1 MRMLSSCAQSQDPRR
16 PRSEHNHI
24 MTAAFIGIDWGTTHR
39 RAALIGADG
48 ELLAER
54 ADGEGAL
61 ACKGRFGASLEALV
75 ADWPAADASLPV
87 VMAGMVGAA
96 IGWQTVPYL
105 DAGTPLSAL
114 ARHLAPV
121 DETPPGRRWSIVPG
135 YCLRGED
142 GAVDVMR
149 GEETQLF
156 GALQLLGPEPAD
168 GCYVLPGTH
177 SKWVRLHGG
186 RITELRTYMTGELFA
201 LLRQHGTL
209 ASAMQAASADEGAGL
224 RHDGVADD
232 PHFLSGVADAAKDP
246 VLTHALFGA
255 RARVVT
261 GALAPGAA
269 TAYVSG
275 LLIGAEWADAR
286 RQASRGEP
294 VRVIGEPALAALHA
308 ACAQHHGCRLETL
321 DARQIQLAAWRAL
334 AARESTA

>member
-1 MRMLSSCAQSQDPRR
+1 
-16 PRSEHNHI
+16 
-24 MTAAFIGIDWGTTHR
+24 MTPAFIGIDWGTTHR
-39 RAALIGADG
+39 RASLIGADG
-48 ELLAER
+48 GLISER

-61 ACKGRFGASLEALV
+61 ACSGRFRASLEALI
-75 ADWPAADASLPV
+75 AGWPEATPSLPV

-96 IGWQTVPYL
+96 IGWQVVPYL
-105 DAGTPLSAL
+105 EGGTPLSAL
-114 ARHLAPV
+114 GRHLVRV
-121 DETPPGRRWSIVPG
+121 DEAPAYRRWFIAPG
-135 YCLRGED
+135 YCLRGAANAD
-142 GAVDVMR
+142 VDVMR

-156 GALQLLGPEPAD
+156 GALHLLGPQASD

-177 SKWVRLHGG
+177 SKWVRLQGG

-209 ASAMQAASADEGAGL
+209 ASAMQTTGANAAPGLQHAD
-224 RHDGVADD
+224 VADD
-232 PHFLSGVADAAKDP
+232 PDFLRGVAAAAAGP

-269 TAYVSG
+269 AAYVSG
-275 LLIGAEWADAR
+275 LLIGAEWADAQR
-286 RQASRGEP
+286 LASRDEP

-308 ACAQHHGCRLETL
+308 ACARHHGRRLESL

-334 AARESTA
+334 AIEEHCT

>member
-1 MRMLSSCAQSQDPRR
+1 
-16 PRSEHNHI
+16 

-39 RAALIGADG
+39 RAALIGDDG
-48 ELLAER
+48 ALLAER

-61 ACKGRFGASLEALV
+61 ACKGRFAASLEALV
-75 ADWPAADASLPV
+75 ASLEADLAVPV

-96 IGWQTVPYL
+96 VGWQAVPYL
-105 DAGTPLSAL
+105 EGDTPLAAL
-114 ARHLAPV
+114 PRHLAPV
-121 DETPPGRRWSIVPG
+121 VDTPPGRHWSIVPG
-135 YCLRGED
+135 WCLRGEG

-149 GEETQLF
+149 GEETQLL
-156 GALQLLGPEPAD
+156 GALQLLGPVAAD

-209 ASAMQAASADEGAGL
+209 ASAMQASSEGTAGL

-232 PHFLSGVADAAKDP
+232 PEFLRGVAEAAANP

-261 GALAPGAA
+261 GALEPGAA

-275 LLIGAEWADAR
+275 LLIGAEWADAQ
-286 RQASRGEP
+286 RQASQQEP

-308 ACAQHHGCRLETL
+308 ACAAHHGRRLETL

-334 AARESTA
+334 AARQPGA

>member
-1 MRMLSSCAQSQDPRR
+1 MS
-16 PRSEHNHI
+16 
-24 MTAAFIGIDWGTTHR
+24 AAFIGIDWGTTHR
-39 RAALIGADG
+39 RAALIGANG
-48 ELLAER
+48 ALLAER

-61 ACKGRFGASLEALV
+61 ACKGRFAASLEALV
-75 ADWPAADASLPV
+75 AGWPGADPTLPV

-96 IGWQTVPYL
+96 IGWQAVAYL
-105 DAGTPLSAL
+105 EADTPLAAL
-114 ARHLAPV
+114 GRHLAPV

-135 YCLRGED
+135 YCLRGEG

-156 GALQLLGPEPAD
+156 GALQLLGPEAAD

-177 SKWVRLHGG
+177 SKWVRLQGG

-209 ASAMQAASADEGAGL
+209 ASAMQAADAGQDAGL
-224 RHDGVADD
+224 RHDSVADD
-232 PHFLSGVADAAKDP
+232 PHFLHGVADAATHP

-275 LLIGAEWADAR
+275 LLIGAEWADAQ
-286 RQASRGEP
+286 RQASHDEP

-308 ACAQHHGCRLETL
+308 ACARHHGRHLESL
-321 DARQIQLAAWRAL
+321 DVRQIQWAAWRAL
-334 AARESTA
+334 ALREVTA